1 MNFNRALNILKKND
15 MSLVESADANVVVTC
30 RKRIQDHINRVK
42 YFYNILVESGQI
54 PLEDID
60 IKRVMKHD
68 ADKLKYNNLKRQA
81 LRYCGDRQLTQEEKQ
96 QINDV
101 VMEHI
106 KSNPHHC
113 EYWGSGDYK
122 SLGINCKEMYD
133 TFLYEM
139 CADWAATS
147 EENGNSLIDW
157 CDKVINNKFM
167 FTEHQVDLIYSVC
180 NYLKDYIDPS
190 LKRDYGLKSIKL
202 SQLW

>member
-1 MNFNRALNILKKND
+1 MT
-15 MSLVESADANVVVTC
+15 LVESANDNVVVTC

-42 YFYNILVESGQI
+42 YFYTILVESVQI

-96 QINDV
+96 QIHDV

-113 EYWGSGDYK
+113 EYWGVGDYK
-122 SLGINCKEMYD
+122 SMCINCTCAIPSDAGY
-133 TFLYEM
+133 FLISMHNRIRCPCM
-139 CADWAATS
+139 C
-147 EENGNSLIDW
+147 
-157 CDKVINNKFM
+157 
-167 FTEHQVDLIYSVC
+167 
-180 NYLKDYIDPS
+180 
-190 LKRDYGLKSIKL
+190 SIFWHNHSPL
-202 SQLW
+202 SQY